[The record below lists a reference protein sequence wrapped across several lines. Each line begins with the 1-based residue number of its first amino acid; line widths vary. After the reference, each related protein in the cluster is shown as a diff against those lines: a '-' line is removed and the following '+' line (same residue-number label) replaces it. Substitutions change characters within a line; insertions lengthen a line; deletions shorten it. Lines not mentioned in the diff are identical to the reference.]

1 MERRFPMY
9 SHSPTIGG
17 ARRRSCD
24 ATRSLPLVLVL
35 VAAIAVT
42 GAVAAPMPQATDPVT
57 VVKAFNAAVS
67 RQDLTGALALLD
79 PNFQYVSVP
88 GSALPTS
95 RGKGT
100 GKDEFPGPPPFQQVT
115 ESNIHLID
123 ATTVEMDLMF
133 SGGPIPV
140 LPHPFMLHATF
151 VVKNGLITR
160 LQDRLSDQTA
170 QDLAALGP
178 PPTTEAAMP
187 NTGISDPS
195 ALTVLLVLGLVC
207 ALAGAAIRRTSLLR
221 R

>member
-1 MERRFPMY
+1 MHPNSYTTRGAQRRLR
-9 SHSPTIGG
+9 G
-17 ARRRSCD
+17 AMQV
-24 ATRSLPLVLVL
+24 LPLALL
-35 VAAIAVT
+35 LAASVVVT
-42 GAVAAPMPQATDPVT
+42 GAAAAPMHQATDPTT

-67 RQDLTGALALLD
+67 RQDLDGALALLD

-100 GKDEFPGPPPFQQVT
+100 GKDEFPGPPPYQQVT

-123 ATTVEMDLMF
+123 AENVEMDLTF

-151 VVKNGLITR
+151 TVKNGLITR

-170 QDLAALGP
+170 QELAALAP
-178 PPTTEAAMP
+178 PPGAPAAMP
-187 NTGISDPS
+187 NTGTSTAS
-195 ALTVLLVLGLVC
+195 ARAALLVLGLLGT
-207 ALAGAAIRRTSLLR
+207 LAGAVVRRSTLSKR
-221 R
+221 

>member
-1 MERRFPMY
+1 M
-9 SHSPTIGG
+9 S
-17 ARRRSCD
+17 
-24 ATRSLPLVLVL
+24 
-35 VAAIAVT
+35 
-42 GAVAAPMPQATDPVT
+42 QATDPAT

-79 PNFQYVSVP
+79 PNFEYVSVP
-88 GSALPTS
+88 GSVLPTS
-95 RGKGT
+95 RKKG
-100 GKDEFPGPPPFQQVT
+100 EFPGQPPFQQVT

-178 PPTTEAAMP
+178 PPTAPAEMP
-187 NTGISDPS
+187 NTGMSDPS

-207 ALAGAAIRRTSLLR
+207 ALTGAAVRRTSLLR

>member
-9 SHSPTIGG
+9 SHSSTIGG

-35 VAAIAVT
+35 AAFVAVT
-42 GAVAAPMPQATDPVT
+42 GAVAAPMRQATDPAT

-67 RQDLTGALALLD
+67 RQDLTAALALLD
-79 PNFQYVSVP
+79 PNFEYVSVP

-100 GKDEFPGPPPFQQVT
+100 GKDEFPGPPPFQQVM
-115 ESNIHLID
+115 ESNIHPID
-123 ATTVEMDLMF
+123 ASTVEMDLTF
-133 SGGPIPV
+133 SGGPIPQ

-151 VVKNGLITR
+151 TVKNGLITR

-178 PPTTEAAMP
+178 PPAAPAAMP
-187 NTGISDPS
+187 NTGVSNAS
-195 ALTVLLVLGLVC
+195 ALTVLLVLGVLC
-207 ALAGAAIRRTSLLR
+207 ALAGAAVRRTSLLR

>member
-1 MERRFPMY
+1 MFITGINKRHVHL
-9 SHSPTIGG
+9 SLV
-17 ARRRSCD
+17 CL
-24 ATRSLPLVLVL
+24 ATTMLLSAFTVVAG
-35 VAAIAVT
+35 VAAQT
-42 GAVAAPMPQATDPVT
+42 GQATDPAT

-100 GKDEFPGPPPFQQVT
+100 GKDEFPGPPPYQQVT

-123 ATTVEMDLMF
+123 AENVEMDLTF

-151 VVKNGLITR
+151 TVKNGLITR

-170 QDLAALGP
+170 QELAALAP
-178 PPTTEAAMP
+178 PPGAPAAMP
-187 NTGISDPS
+187 NTGTSTAS
-195 ALTVLLVLGLVC
+195 ARAALLVLGLLGT
-207 ALAGAAIRRTSLLR
+207 LAGAVVRRSTLSKR
-221 R
+221 